1 MIKRWLDTWRNLLPS
16 WWPEFELRNLN
27 LIHHAPHGGRRESV
41 PSTHLCTCTHSC
53 TYTYTFRHQENQK
66 LKNTFS
72 LFKGSEIGSGRYMDS
87 GSVRTKHIFFIWFT
101 LPVRLVLHYLF
112 INSSV
117 YICIFVVLGIQ
128 PRVSHMLG
136 QCSTTE
142 FHAKCLFWMF

>member
-1 MIKRWLDTWRNLLPS
+1 MARYVK
-16 WWPEFELRNLN
+16 EFTAKVDDLSVSLGNLN
-27 LIHHAPHGGRRESV
+27 LIHHERASSFNTFV
-41 PSTHLCTCTHSC
+41 YLYTHLHTQTSKKPK
-53 TYTYTFRHQENQK
+53 TK
-66 LKNTFS
+66 

-87 GSVRTKHIFFIWFT
+87 GSVGTKHIFFIWFT

-136 QCSTTE
+136 QCSITE

>member
-1 MIKRWLDTWRNLLPS
+1 MARYVKEFTAKLMTWV
-16 WWPEFELRNLN
+16 FELGNLN
-27 LIHHAPHGGRRESV
+27 LIHHAPHGGRREPV
-41 PSTHLCTCTHSC
+41 PSTHLCTYSHSC

-72 LFKGSEIGSGRYMDS
+72 LFKGSEIGSGRYMGS
-87 GSVRTKHIFFIWFT
+87 GSVRTKHIFFYLIYISSKAGT
-101 LPVRLVLHYLF
+101 SLF

-117 YICIFVVLGIQ
+117 HICIFVVLGIQ

>member
-16 WWPEFELRNLN
+16 WWPEFLSLVTW
-27 LIHHAPHGGRRESV
+27 IWSTMPHMVEEESQFLQHICV
-41 PSTHLCTCTHSC
+41 LTHSC

-72 LFKGSEIGSGRYMDS
+72 LFKGSEIGSGRYMGS
-87 GSVRTKHIFFIWFT
+87 GSVRTKHIFFYLIYT
-101 LPVRLVLHYLF
+101 SSKAGTSLF